1 MTLSNGRVIPYGFL
15 LAVKKKGGGEIVL
28 PTQYG
33 PSKSAGRNSEGDQ

>member
-15 LAVKKKGGGEIVL
+15 LAVKKREKIVL
-28 PTQYG
+28 PTQYR

>member
-15 LAVKKKGGGEIVL
+15 LAVKKKREKIVL